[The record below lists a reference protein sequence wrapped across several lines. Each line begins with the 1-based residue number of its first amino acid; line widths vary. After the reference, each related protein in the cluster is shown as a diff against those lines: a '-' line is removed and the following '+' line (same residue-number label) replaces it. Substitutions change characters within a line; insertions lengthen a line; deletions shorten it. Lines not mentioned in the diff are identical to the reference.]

1 MFCLLR
7 YFISSL
13 WDTCFF
19 SSGEFPVWSLGGRGT
34 QKPLLRKMSSGICGS
49 VPCRVPKMAPTWRPA
64 PSTTVVGSISLE
76 CGCTLTGASDS
87 YFLTGQEII
96 LEIPPR
102 GTSLWHTDN
111 LTGLWCR
118 SLGGVGREV
127 RATSS
132 LIWVREINEK
142 FPTPSTEKR
151 GKVTDACF
159 IAPVWQAWS
168 LCVDKA
174 P

>member
-1 MFCLLR
+1 MVTPCLLYVIIGGMCIPLPIFGLR
-7 YFISSL
+7 GFYCCKNSFRNHFWGKWAVGSVGQSRAGSPRWHLPGGHDPAPRL
-13 WDTCFF
+13 WDP
-19 SSGEFPVWSLGGRGT
+19 SAWNVDAHSLG
-34 QKPLLRKMSSGICGS
+34 LL
-49 VPCRVPKMAPTWRPA
+49 
-64 PSTTVVGSISLE
+64 
-76 CGCTLTGASDS
+76 TLD
-87 YFLTGQEII
+87 FLTGQEII

-142 FPTPSTEKR
+142 FPTPSKEKQ

-159 IAPVWQAWS
+159 IAPAWQAWS